1 MKKTTANIFL
11 DPLSLFLFE
20 GDFKEVWKRTAAKKT
35 ANMFLD
41 PLSLFLFEKDFREV
55 CKELK
60 KKQPISLFALSLYFF
75 LRILGKFKN
84 YVKINAKKIKRA
96 DLKSSPIAL
105 LVHYFFSSS
114 VNCIIWLFVTHK

>member
-1 MKKTTANIFL
+1 MERIEEKTDNMSLSLFRFEEDFREVWKLLKKTTANIFL

-20 GDFKEVWKRTAAKKT
+20 E
-35 ANMFLD
+35 
-41 PLSLFLFEKDFREV
+41 DFRED

-105 LVHYFFSSS
+105 LVHYFFSWS
-114 VNCIIWLFVTHK
+114 VNCIIWLFVKHK